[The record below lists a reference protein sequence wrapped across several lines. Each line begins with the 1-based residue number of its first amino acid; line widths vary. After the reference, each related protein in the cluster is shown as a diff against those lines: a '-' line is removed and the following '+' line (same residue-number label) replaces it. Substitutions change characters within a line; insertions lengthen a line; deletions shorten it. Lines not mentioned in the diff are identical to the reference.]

1 MFCCMC
7 VKCENFSL
15 PLKLVLIHL
24 SERMVVVRVS
34 DTEDALHYNNIIVFK
49 FSNEFCDACN

>member
-1 MFCCMC
+1 MC

-24 SERMVVVRVS
+24 SKRMVVVRVS